1 MSDLKKRMAVW
12 SAESLSALLDSDFID
27 VFVTATEDR
36 TNLKDGEILIENKI
50 KDGAPPESLD
60 LCLKEAERRKIPLPV
75 IAGELARR
83 AANGKSFISHL
94 VAPSSWKKYE
104 INAAKAIQQW
114 LQQDG
119 IRPDKIDFDA
129 RRIGKV
135 TNATRQV
142 DLWLETFSPPHT
154 VAVECKDYKS
164 GLVSVEK
171 IEAFN
176 TKLADIAAKKGV
188 YITKK
193 GYQKSAIATAKHYNI
208 TLLTFDIADRNNPPS
223 DLNEQ
228 QKSALVSSKNDM
240 WRLSTNE
247 ASWYFGSD

>member
-1 MSDLKKRMAVW
+1 MSDLKKRMNIW
-12 SAESLSALLDSDFID
+12 SAESLSALSDSEFID

-50 KDGAPPESLD
+50 KNGAPPESLD
-60 LCLKEAERRKIPLPV
+60 LCLKEAERRKILLPV

-104 INAAKAIQQW
+104 ITAAKAIQQW
-114 LQQDG
+114 IQQDG
-119 IRPDKIDFDA
+119 IRPDKVEFDA
-129 RRIGKV
+129 RIIGKV

-154 VAVECKDYKS
+154 VAVECKNYES
-164 GLVSVEK
+164 GLVIVEK
-171 IEAFN
+171 IEAFQ
-176 TKLADIAAKKGV
+176 TKLADISAKKGV
-188 YITKK
+188 YITKN

-208 TLLTFDIADRNNPPS
+208 TLLTFNVIDKNNPPS
-223 DLNEQ
+223 DLNDQ
-228 QKSALVSSKNDM
+228 QRSALKASKNDM
-240 WRLSTNE
+240 WCLRNGES
-247 ASWYFGSD
+247 AWYFGSD